1 MLTASQLYALLA
13 IANGNDDTK
22 SEDRQ
27 VLYRCGLIKH
37 DKTKLK
43 FRVITERGAAFIAM
57 LSKTPLPVPVPTPR
71 WVDPRENGRG

>member
-13 IANGNDDTK
+13 IANGNDDTE
-22 SEDRQ
+22 SEDRHA
-27 VLYRCGLIKH
+27 LYRCGLIKH
-37 DKTKLK
+37 DKAK

-71 WVDPRENGRG
+71 WVDPREENGRG